1 MTFAPSSRPSRS
13 SVPGWVPD
21 VFVALIKIFVLVNI
35 ILGLVSYTVMAE
47 RRISAAIQDRIGPN
61 RVGIPLGGVRI
72 GSFTIPNWN
81 WWGLGQPL
89 ADALKFMLKEEF
101 TPAHV
106 NKFYFWLAPAMA
118 MVPALLTICVI
129 PFSSTTS
136 ITLPFVDYTMKS
148 PGVIADVGIGV
159 LLVFAIASLSVYGI
173 VLAGW
178 SSNSKYPFLG
188 GIRSSA
194 QMISYE
200 VSMGLSVIPI
210 FLVMGNLRLS
220 DVVDYQAANGWT
232 VLPFLAPAWP
242 WDVWKSYVLWIP
254 MLVSFLIFLVAAF
267 AETNRLPFDLPESET
282 ELVGGY
288 HTEYSAMKF
297 ALFFLGEYAAMI
309 VASCLMVTLFL
320 GGWSLPS
327 ATYMSWQSEWW
338 SLLIYPIVFLVKM
351 CLFIVF
357 FIWIRWTLPR
367 FRYDQLMGL
376 GWKCILPIALGN
388 IALTCIPARFDRVN
402 TTCNARYCYI
412 WYYPSQIQTMLFR
425 RIRPD
430 FSDFEFRNLVDLMET
445 YRNVPMSFAD
455 ACLVCMVVYRQQRR
469 RVIPLLALRFSLGVL
484 RRDDEAKLAARF
496 VGLEM
501 GQ

>member
-1 MTFAPSSRPSRS
+1 MTSLLFFADMPA

-21 VFVALIKIFVLVNI
+21 AFVAFIKIFILVNI

-47 RRISAAIQDRIGPN
+47 RRLSAAIQDRIGPN
-61 RVGIPLGGVRI
+61 RVGVPLGGVNI
-72 GSFTIPNWN
+72 LGLFTMPKWT

-129 PFSSTTS
+129 PFSSTTAV
-136 ITLPFVDYTMKS
+136 TLPFFDYTMKS
-148 PGVIADVGIGV
+148 PGVIADAGIGV

-178 SSNSKYPFLG
+178 ASNSKYPFLG

-200 VSMGLSVIPI
+200 VAMGLSVIPI

-220 DVVDYQAANGWT
+220 EVIDYQAANGWT
-232 VLPFLAPAWP
+232 VFPLFVSHFYTFHNWQ
-242 WDVWKSYVLWIP
+242 SYVLWIP
-254 MLVSFLIFLVAAF
+254 MLISFLVFLVSAF

-327 ATYMSWQSEWW
+327 HTYMSWQTEWW
-338 SLLIYPIVFLVKM
+338 SLLIYPVVFLLKM
-351 CLFIVF
+351 CLFIIL
-357 FIWIRWTLPR
+357 FIWVRWTLPR

-376 GWKCILPIALGN
+376 GWKCILPISLGN
-388 IALTCIPARFDRVN
+388 IILTGI
-402 TTCNARYCYI
+402 
-412 WYYPSQIQTMLFR
+412 
-425 RIRPD
+425 
-430 FSDFEFRNLVDLMET
+430 
-445 YRNVPMSFAD
+445 
-455 ACLVCMVVYRQQRR
+455 
-469 RVIPLLALRFSLGVL
+469 LLAWIG
-484 RRDDEAKLAARF
+484 
-496 VGLEM
+496 
-501 GQ
+501 